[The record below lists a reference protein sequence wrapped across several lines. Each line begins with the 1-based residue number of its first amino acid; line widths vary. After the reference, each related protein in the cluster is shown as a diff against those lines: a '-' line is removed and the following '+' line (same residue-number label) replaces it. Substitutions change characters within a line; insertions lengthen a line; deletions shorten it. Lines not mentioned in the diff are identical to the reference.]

1 MLNRLGVWFRINLP
15 FTAFKPGVWRVSRYL
30 VLMVECRQGILRPLS
45 FCQISRRISLTAAT
59 DGVLVP
65 HRSESV

>member
-1 MLNRLGVWFRINLP
+1 MLNRLGVWFRINFL
-15 FTAFKPGVWRVSRYL
+15 FTAFKPGVWCISRYL
-30 VLMVECRQGILRPLS
+30 VLIAECHQGILRPLS